1 VLTTQIQ
8 DHFRYGSVQRATA
21 QAALDQVQ
29 REHGPVADDHV
40 RDWLRALWRDGER
53 GPVSSEVA
61 AKALRLF
68 AERPVARTTIEG
80 APAPFKAGAGG
91 MMVQSWAKDDGKD
104 WRLSIDHGSVEA
116 KVATAIA
123 DLEWLLSLD
132 LRKPEDYRAFGQWA
146 GWKIA
151 DEQYASGAS
160 WSSDMIQGWIISALQ
175 SRHRIPRPF
184 ARPFIE
190 DLSDAQKAKWIPQKL
205 VDAARAAHTREAT
218 FDAFLEQLPLLTE
231 RIAFGRLDEETL
243 RHQLEDALG
252 VPRGRI
258 APREFH
264 LMLEEKWV
272 VGGQPDPKEVGYTR
286 EIFSDHV
293 LQDVSG
299 NRITTTLIDMGL
311 HRQSI
316 SDDEKLR
323 RLEEHFGVPR
333 GGIDLRELA
342 DASSPGRLE
351 LFARSREKH
360 GR

>member
-8 DHFRYGSVQRATA
+8 DHFRYGSLQRATA

-29 REHGPVADDHV
+29 REHGPIADTHV

-68 AERPVARTTIEG
+68 AERPISTTTIEG

-91 MMVQSWAKDDGKD
+91 MMIQSWAKDDGKD
-104 WRLSIDHGSVEA
+104 WRLSIDQASVEA
-116 KVATAIA
+116 KVATATA

-132 LRKPEDYRAFGQWA
+132 LRKPDDYRAFGQWA
-146 GWKIA
+146 GWKVA
-151 DEQYASGAS
+151 DATYQSGAS
-160 WSSDMIQGWIISALQ
+160 WSNDMIHGWIISALQ

-190 DLSDAQKAKWIPQKL
+190 DLTDAQKAKWIPQKL
-205 VDAARAAHTREAT
+205 VEAAKAAHAREAV
-218 FDAFLEQLPLLTE
+218 FDAFLAAKPLLNE

-252 VPRGRI
+252 LPRGRI
-258 APREFH
+258 SPRDFN
-264 LMLEEKWV
+264 LMLDEKWEA
-272 VGGQPDPKEVGYTR
+272 GGLPDPKEVGYTR

-293 LQDVSG
+293 LQDVSA
-299 NRITTTLIDMGL
+299 NRITHALIDTGL
-311 HRQSI
+311 HEQRI
-316 SDDEKLR
+316 DDEAKLQ
-323 RLEEHFGVPR
+323 RLEDYFGVPR
-333 GGIDLRELA
+333 GGISLREFV
-342 DASSPGRLE
+342 DASSRGRIE
-351 LFARSREKH
+351 HIAGSREKY